1 VTGRRVRAVVV
12 DDSTTARTL
21 LVSLLGADPE
31 VEVVGEAADG
41 ADALAVIRATR
52 PSIVLMDIEMP
63 GVDGFEATKAI
74 MAEVPTPI
82 VIVTS
87 RHDPRDVAVS
97 LQATRLGALTVL
109 PKPPGPSAPG
119 FEAEAARFLALIK
132 ALSEVHV
139 VRRRGRARDE
149 SPPTERVGPG
159 IGRDGPAI
167 RIVGVGASTGGPAAL
182 FRFLG
187 ALPGDLTI
195 PVVVVQHI
203 APGFVEGLVRWL
215 NSGTPLHV
223 RLARQ
228 GETLAPG
235 HVYVAPD
242 GTHLQVNGDGTA
254 ALDDGEPLGGFRPAA
269 SVLFSSLGRSFGP
282 ASAAVVLTGMG
293 VDGLE
298 GARELRTRGGL
309 VLAQDEDTS
318 TVFGMPR
325 AVADAGLAHDVGPVE
340 ELAFKVAALAPILPN
355 RRWERS

>member
-1 VTGRRVRAVVV
+1 MTRRRVRAVVV

-31 VEVVGEAADG
+31 VEVVGEASDG
-41 ADALAVIRATR
+41 AAAIEVVRATR
-52 PSIVLMDIEMP
+52 PSVVLMDIEMP

-82 VIVTS
+82 VIVTA
-87 RHDPRDVAVS
+87 RYDPRDVAVS

-109 PKPPGPSAPG
+109 PKPPGPSSPEFA
-119 FEAEAARFLALIK
+119 AERERFLALVK

-139 VRRRGRARDE
+139 VRRRRRESRTDRGREVLDLRPKQ
-149 SPPTERVGPG
+149 PPL
-159 IGRDGPAI
+159 

-187 ALPGDLTI
+187 ALPGDLAA

-203 APGFVEGLVRWL
+203 ADGFVHGLVRWL
-215 NSGTPLHV
+215 NTGTPLPV
-223 RLARQ
+223 RLVSH
-228 GETLAPG
+228 GEVLVPR

-242 GTHLQVNGDGTA
+242 GSHLVVGRDCVA
-254 ALDDGEPLGGFRPAA
+254 VLDDGPPVGGFRPAV
-269 SVLFSSLGRSFGP
+269 SVLFRSLGHAFGP

-293 VDGLE
+293 MDGLE
-298 GARELRTRGGL
+298 GARELRARGGL

-318 TVFGMPR
+318 TVFGMPK
-325 AVADAGLAHDVGPVE
+325 AVAEAGLAHEVGPVE
-340 ELAFKVAALAPILPN
+340 DLALKVAALAPTTPG
-355 RRWERS
+355 RRWDPR